1 MSKTAIAVLVPF
13 FLVAGG
19 AIGLWWWDRGAPP
32 GFNPTPHP
40 VAVADVTR
48 DHRGVRLTGTAHY
61 EVRLR
66 QKMRGGETYVL
77 FPLMKSGDTMTREIH
92 VLIRTQRVP
101 EDMVTYEDL
110 VVDGLARPPGRL
122 VSPEIMEQLEAGGYH
137 FTERFVLVEAF
148 EIQG

>member
-1 MSKTAIAVLVPF
+1 MSKTTIAVLVPF

-19 AIGLWWWDRGAPP
+19 AIGLWWWDRGALP
-32 GFNPTPHP
+32 GFDPTPHP
-40 VAVADVTR
+40 VEVAEVTR
-48 DHRGVRLTGTAHY
+48 NHRGVRLAGTAHY

-66 QKMRGGETYVL
+66 QRMRGGETYAI
-77 FPLMKSGDTMTREIH
+77 FPFMKTGDTMTREIR
-92 VLIRTQRVP
+92 VLVRTQRMP

-137 FTERFVLVEAF
+137 FADDFVLVEAF
-148 EIQG
+148 DIRG